1 MPFSIEAALVAWLP
15 GAVGAPCFAEVPPER
30 PGKFLTVERTGGS
43 AAIGIDRPALAIQAW
58 AGSKYDAQEL
68 ALAARDAML
77 YRSVGIPQVR
87 GCSIN
92 SGPYPF
98 PDEDSGQHR
107 YQLYVN
113 MTTEI

>member
-15 GAVGAPCFAEVPPER
+15 GVLDAPCYAEVPAER
-30 PGKFLTVERTGGS
+30 PESFLTVERTGGS
-43 AAIGIDRPALAIQAW
+43 ATYGIDRPSLAIQAW
-58 AGSKYDAQEL
+58 GPSKLEAQSL
-68 ALAARDAML
+68 ALKARDAML
-77 YRSVGIPQVR
+77 YRAVEIPQVR
-87 GCSIN
+87 GCSVN

-98 PDEDSGQHR
+98 PDADSGQHR

>member
-1 MPFSIEAALVAWLP
+1 MAFSIEAALIAWLT
-15 GAVGAPCFAEVPPER
+15 GQTGAPCYAEVPAER
-30 PGKFLTVERTGGS
+30 PDEFCTVERTGGPAS
-43 AAIGIDRPALAIQAW
+43 IGIDNPSVAIQAW
-58 AGSKYDAQEL
+58 GPTKYRAQEL
-68 ALAARDAML
+68 AIKVRDAML
-77 YRSVGIPQVR
+77 YRAVEIPQVR
-87 GCSIN
+87 GCTVN